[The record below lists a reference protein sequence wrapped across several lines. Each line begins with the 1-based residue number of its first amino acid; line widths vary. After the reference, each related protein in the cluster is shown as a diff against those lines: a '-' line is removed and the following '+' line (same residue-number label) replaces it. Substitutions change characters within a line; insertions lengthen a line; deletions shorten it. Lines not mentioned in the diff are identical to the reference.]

1 MDKRDAFFE
10 AFQDEL
16 QKEALWSG
24 LVQAGSKIL
33 PYAQRAITAVKGFA
47 GRLGARAAASPAVQ
61 GAGKWLGAHPK
72 TKGALNFAGEA
83 LVTGAA
89 GDVGMS
95 VFQPRKKIIEVA
107 PEAMGQQHLLKQ
119 YR

>member
-16 QKEALWSG
+16 QKEAVWPAVAAVGARL
-24 LVQAGSKIL
+24 LPMAG
-33 PYAQRAITAVKGFA
+33 RAIAAVKGFA

-61 GAGKWLGAHPK
+61 GVGKWFGAHPK

-95 VFQPRKKIIEVA
+95 MFQPRKRIVEVA

>member
-1 MDKRDAFFE
+1 MDKRDVFFE

-16 QKEALWSG
+16 QKEALWPAVAAVG
-24 LVQAGSKIL
+24 ARLM
-33 PYAQRAITAVKGFA
+33 PYATKAIAAVKGFA
-47 GRLGARAAASPAVQ
+47 GRLGARAAASPVVQ

-95 VFQPRKKIIEVA
+95 VFQPRKRIIEVA
-107 PEAMGQQHLLKQ
+107 QEPMAQQHLLKQ